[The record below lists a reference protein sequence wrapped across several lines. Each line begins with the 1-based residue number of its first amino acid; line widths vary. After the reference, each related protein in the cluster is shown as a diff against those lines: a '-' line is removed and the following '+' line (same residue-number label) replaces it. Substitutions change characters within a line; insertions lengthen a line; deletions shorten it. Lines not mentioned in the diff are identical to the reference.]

1 MVGDIKMIGF
11 RIKTMKSLMF
21 NIIAMEET
29 NGGFER
35 KFKTFSRREKN
46 KTCTPKRS

>member
-11 RIKTMKSLMF
+11 RIKTTEPFMF

-29 NGGFER
+29 NGGFGR
-35 KFKTFSRREKN
+35 KFKMFSRRKKN